1 VWSRQVSTFN
11 DLTNDILNN
20 SALGAFNADNATR
33 KSSSNEF
40 IYTFNSTWTYTT
52 ASGNTGIISGS
63 AEEYQGLNLAELA
76 ILNEEDVVIKPN
88 YLSETRYYTIKFYNQ
103 GQLFA
108 TTMATYGTSF
118 ADIKPSIIP
127 VKDDSKLALTKTY

>member
-20 SALGAFNADNATR
+20 SALGAFNADNAIR

-52 ASGNTGIISGS
+52 ASGNTGIIKGS
-63 AEEYQGLNLAELA
+63 AEEY
-76 ILNEEDVVIKPN
+76 
-88 YLSETRYYTIKFYNQ
+88 
-103 GQLFA
+103 
-108 TTMATYGTSF
+108 
-118 ADIKPSIIP
+118 
-127 VKDDSKLALTKTY
+127 